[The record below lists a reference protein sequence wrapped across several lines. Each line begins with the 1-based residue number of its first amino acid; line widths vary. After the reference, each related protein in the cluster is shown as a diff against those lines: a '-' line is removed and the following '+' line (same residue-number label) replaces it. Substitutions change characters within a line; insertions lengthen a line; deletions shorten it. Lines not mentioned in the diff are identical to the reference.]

1 MPVAWSM
8 LHQPEPT
15 ALAAACALAHRA
27 AQWPARAARANLE
40 PKPDDSHASLAW
52 DAETAALFSAPLARG
67 IRVGLR
73 IGVHELLF
81 TKGRKTEQF
90 ALAGRSEAE
99 AGHWL
104 DRRLIDAGLKP
115 TLGVKLPYA
124 MPPGLFGRPAEEA
137 PHLAALA
144 GWFAAGA
151 EVLEAFRKK
160 HQRHKPGAL
169 RCRPHH
175 FNLATLIELG
185 GGRAIGAGLSP
196 GDRHF
201 AQPYFYVCPYPK
213 PDTERLPP
221 LPPAGRWRTRGFFG
235 AVATAFD
242 LLHQKDPRAAAMKVL
257 EAGFEES
264 LRRLG

>member
-1 MPVAWSM
+1 MGVAWSM
-8 LHQPEPT
+8 LLKPEPT

-27 AQWPARAARANLE
+27 AQWPSRAARANLAA
-40 PKPDDSHASLAW
+40 KSDDSHASLTW
-52 DAETAALFSAPLARG
+52 DAETAALFTLPLKRG

-73 IGVHELLF
+73 VGVHELLF
-81 TKGRKTEQF
+81 TKSRKTEAF
-90 ALAGRSEAE
+90 TLAGHSEAQ

-115 TLGVKLPYA
+115 TLGVKVPYD
-124 MPPGLFGRPAEEA
+124 MPPGLFGRPREEA

-144 GWFAAGA
+144 SWFAAGA

-160 HQRHKPGAL
+160 HPRDKPGPL
-169 RCRPHH
+169 RCWPHH
-175 FNLATLIELG
+175 FDLATRIKRG
-185 GGRAIGAGLSP
+185 GGRSIGAGFSP

-201 AQPYFYVCPYPK
+201 AQPYFYVSPYPK

-242 LLHQKDPRAAAMKVL
+242 LLHQKDPRAAALKVL

-264 LRRLG
+264 LKRLG

>member
-8 LHQPEPT
+8 LHKPEPT

-27 AQWPARAARANLE
+27 AQWPSRAARANLA
-40 PKPDDSHASLAW
+40 PKPDDSHASLTW
-52 DAETAALFSAPLARG
+52 DAETAALFSAPLKRG

-73 IGVHELLF
+73 VGVHELLF
-81 TKGRKTEQF
+81 TKGKKTEAF
-90 ALAGRSEAE
+90 PLVGHSEAE

-115 TLGVKLPYA
+115 TLGVKPPYE
-124 MPPGLFGRPAEEA
+124 MPPGLFGRPREEA
-137 PHLAALA
+137 PRLAAIA
-144 GWFAAGA
+144 SWFAAGA

-160 HQRHKPGAL
+160 HQRDKPGPL
-169 RCRPHH
+169 RCWPHH
-175 FNLATLIELG
+175 FDLATLIELG
-185 GGRAIGAGLSP
+185 EGRAIGAGLSP

-201 AQPYFYVCPYPK
+201 AQPYFYVSPYPK
-213 PDTERLPP
+213 PDTEHLPP

-235 AVATAFD
+235 AVATAVD
-242 LLHQKDPRAAAMKVL
+242 LLHQKGPRDAAMKVL

>member
-8 LHQPEPT
+8 LHQPDPT

-27 AQWPARAARANLE
+27 AQWPSRAARANLE
-40 PKPDDSHASLAW
+40 PKADDSHASLTW

-81 TKGRKTEQF
+81 TKGKKTEQF

-99 AGHWL
+99 VGHWL

-124 MPPGLFGRPAEEA
+124 MPPGLFGRPKEEA
-137 PHLAALA
+137 PRLAALA
-144 GWFAAGA
+144 SWFAAGA

-160 HQRHKPGAL
+160 HQRYKPGAL
-169 RCRPHH
+169 RCWPRH
-175 FNLATLIELG
+175 FDLATRIELG
-185 GGRAIGAGLSP
+185 EGRSIGAGMSP

-201 AQPYFYVCPYPK
+201 AQPYFYVSPTPK

-257 EAGFEES
+257 EAGYEES

>member
-1 MPVAWSM
+1 MGVAWSM
-8 LHQPEPT
+8 LHKPEPT

-27 AQWPARAARANLE
+27 AQWPAKAARANLAA
-40 PKPDDSHASLAW
+40 KPDDSHASLTW
-52 DAETAALFSAPLARG
+52 NPEMAALFSQPLKRG
-67 IRVGLR
+67 IRAGLR
-73 IGVHELLF
+73 VGVHELLF
-81 TKGRKTEQF
+81 TKNKKTEAF
-90 ALAGRSEAE
+90 SLAGRSEAE

-115 TLGVKLPYA
+115 TLGVKLPYTL
-124 MPPGLFGRPAEEA
+124 PPGLFGRPIEEA
-137 PHLAALA
+137 PRLAALA
-144 GWFAAGA
+144 SWFAAGA

-160 HQRHKPGAL
+160 HQRHKPGLL
-169 RCRPHH
+169 RCRPQH
-175 FNLATLIELG
+175 FDLVTLIKLG
-185 GGRAIGAGLSP
+185 GGRAIGAGMSP

-201 AQPYFYVCPYPK
+201 AQPYFYVSPTPT

-242 LLHQKDPRAAAMKVL
+242 LLQQKDPRAAAMKVL

-264 LRRLG
+264 QRRLA

>member
-1 MPVAWSM
+1 MPIAWSM
-8 LHQPEPT
+8 LLKPEPT

-27 AQWPARAARANLE
+27 AQWPSRAARANLAA
-40 PKPDDSHASLAW
+40 KPDDSHASLAW
-52 DAETAALFSAPLARG
+52 DAETAALFTPPLKRG

-73 IGVHELLF
+73 VGVHELLF
-81 TKGRKTEQF
+81 TKNKKTEAF

-115 TLGVKLPYA
+115 TLGVKVPYE
-124 MPPGLFGRPAEEA
+124 MPPGLLGRPKEEA

-144 GWFAAGA
+144 SWFAAGA

-160 HQRHKPGAL
+160 HSRHKPGAL
-169 RCRPHH
+169 RCWPRH
-175 FNLATLIELG
+175 FDLATRIELG
-185 GGRAIGAGLSP
+185 GGCAVGAGMSP
-196 GDRHF
+196 GDRNF
-201 AQPYFYVCPYPK
+201 AQPYFYVSPTPK

-242 LLHQKDPRAAAMKVL
+242 LLQEKDPRAAAMKVL